1 MYRVARRAAYSA
13 QRRALATFVDARA
26 ANETYTYRTRGA
38 RFFARATTA
47 TTYYILGGLSVS
59 GSLVA
64 AEYMQL
70 RGGSAPRLLARRQ
83 ASSASAGGA
92 PEPNV
97 SSFLDREREALDA
110 VIAGLT
116 GASITRATGRVFL
129 VIGNQASDADS
140 IVSSLA
146 VARALRAGPLLGL
159 DVRPG
164 DVVIPVVSMK
174 RADWSMRP
182 ETHQLMAEAGLD
194 SRVCSGE
201 RLVFT
206 DDAADGEL
214 FASKTLATLAARDQ
228 LRIVLTDHNRS
239 DCAALAPHT
248 AHVAAIVDHHEDL
261 GAHAAVKGGA
271 RVVSFDPTEGVQRG
285 VGSACTLI
293 AQLIAAQPGGAV
305 LLSAHGGQLATLLT
319 GVVLLDTVNMDPKM
333 GKATAEDI
341 AALGVLSAARRA
353 AGVPDV
359 DATGSLFDRLARAK
373 TDAAFWQ
380 SLSVEQTLQYDLK
393 QYNSARGECDESG
406 ALATPPPPYAIASA
420 LVSIDAIAEKCADRA
435 LTLHQAFS
443 EFGARLDPAPA
454 YVELACASPPLLP
467 SPLSSP
473 RASM

>member
-26 ANETYTYRTRGA
+26 ANETYTYRTRGV

-341 AALGVLSAARRA
+341 ARHEAHVTASEQARAAWEARGDIHAHSMAHFGDYVFRPGGPLAQLDRGVQARLGKVLYIEAHRQGAPLFADASAA
-353 AGVPDV
+353 GP
-359 DATGSLFDRLARAK
+359 LARYARP
-373 TDAAFWQ
+373 DAAF
-380 SLSVEQTLQYDLK
+380 LLQVVVPLLLLFLGGTGLASDRVSGRLK
-393 QYNSARGECDESG
+393 
-406 ALATPPPPYAIASA
+406 LA
-420 LVSIDAIAEKCADRA
+420 LV
-435 LTLHQAFS
+435 Q
-443 EFGARLDPAPA
+443 GARAHTVA
-454 YVELACASPPLLP
+454 
-467 SPLSSP
+467 LSRMISI
-473 RASM
+473 